1 MSLSGWTG
9 MAGDFIILLIERC
22 KNLTFTN
29 YFETFNLILLN
40 AVQEYLTPWKP
51 LGKRKTTVL
60 LSVFVT
66 LPLSN
71 LFHMTLRLRPENF
84 P

>member
-1 MSLSGWTG
+1 
-9 MAGDFIILLIERC
+9 MAGDFIILLICR
-22 KNLTFTN
+22 KKQKPNFTN

-60 LSVFVT
+60 LSVFAT